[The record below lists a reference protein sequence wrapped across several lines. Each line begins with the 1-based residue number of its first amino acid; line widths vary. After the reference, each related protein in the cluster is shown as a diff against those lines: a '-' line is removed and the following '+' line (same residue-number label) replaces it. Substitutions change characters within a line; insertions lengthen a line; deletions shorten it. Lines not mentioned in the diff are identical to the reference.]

1 MACSNSS
8 TEDNMEE
15 ESEIKRFGRENIER
29 RAILDNLDNKLR
41 ELDLFDMNHNVSRD
55 SEEEEMQDVSNE
67 ECFSDLNLTPSGI
80 KFFSGSSNCNYDQ
93 KTIKAEMKQ
102 CSELDLQ
109 SLTELKDKALYGQF
123 IGNSIDKE
131 HPFRPLMKL
140 LFTSQSRDY
149 LNMTSEI
156 LILIMEKSGK
166 VSSFLDII
174 ISTLPVGLK
183 NIEKLLD
190 GSLCEVDKTIEV
202 KNFNPVENMRYVL
215 DVLQYSLRKAK
226 LQLKGK
232 LNMPD
237 STVDNLIFTLLT
249 VSQDP
254 QILSSNIIASIQN
267 CLAEILD
274 IYPSDCKYQ
283 TKVQDIV
290 ERIVL
295 YWQDSPEDFSHV
307 TAYTLCLNVIP
318 LSRRG
323 KQLKACLAYT
333 SLNYCLPSLELSIL
347 DRVTLYQLSKFCRE
361 NVSEI
366 SLFDC
371 RTLYSVIQLIDAAIM
386 RPVIVDQDEI
396 HVNSLLRTVNEI
408 NSQKSSPLLKED
420 YYYKSKFVSLVSEI
434 TKQWSKL
441 LVTGSSKEKNLY

>member
-1 MACSNSS
+1 ML
-8 TEDNMEE
+8 
-15 ESEIKRFGRENIER
+15 I
-29 RAILDNLDNKLR
+29 
-41 ELDLFDMNHNVSRD
+41 
-55 SEEEEMQDVSNE
+55 
-67 ECFSDLNLTPSGI
+67 
-80 KFFSGSSNCNYDQ
+80 Y
-93 KTIKAEMKQ
+93 
-102 CSELDLQ
+102 
-109 SLTELKDKALYGQF
+109 DKALYGYF
-123 IGNSIDKE
+123 IGNCTDKE

-149 LNMTSEI
+149 LNMISEI
-156 LILIMEKSGK
+156 LIIITRNSGK

-174 ISTLPVGLK
+174 IYTLPVGLK
-183 NIEKLLD
+183 NIGGNVHKIFNPEKLVD
-190 GSLCEVDKTIEV
+190 GSLCEVDKPIEV
-202 KNFNPVENMRYVL
+202 KYFNPVENIRYVL
-215 DVLQYSLRKAK
+215 NVLQYSLRKAK

-254 QILSSNIIASIQN
+254 QIFSSNIIASIQN

-283 TKVQDIV
+283 KKIQDIV

-295 YWQDSPEDFSHV
+295 YWQDSPEDFSHI
-307 TAYTLCLNVIP
+307 TAYKLCLDVIP

-323 KQLKACLAYT
+323 KQLKASLAYT
-333 SLNYCLPSLELSIL
+333 SLNYCLPSMELSIL
-347 DRVTLYQLSKFCRE
+347 DRVTLYQLSKFSRE
-361 NVSEI
+361 NVSEF
-366 SLFDC
+366 SLLDC
-371 RTLYSVIQLIDAAIM
+371 RTLCSVIQLIDAAII
-386 RPVIVDQDEI
+386 RPVIVEQDEI

-441 LVTGSSKEKNLY
+441 LFLEHNI